1 MKVGIDVFGCD
12 HAKSGLGSY
21 IVNFIG
27 NLPSDTDIEFEL
39 FGSEIDRYTYTSDNG
54 LPYVSVHVP
63 DELNS
68 QRLWHRK
75 KIKKFLKKQK
85 YDLVIFPASESVI
98 PKKCKIPSIIIVN
111 TVVSSFIQNT
121 KTRYTRQLK
130 KGLHHCTKIIASSEY
145 IKQDLIKLGY
155 SKNKIIIDHTG
166 VNHNLFMPMVNLE
179 EDVIEISPFAIK
191 RPYFIYAT
199 RLSNDDK
206 KHDKL
211 IEAFE
216 DFKETTKLPHR
227 LVIAGDFS
235 NPDYSEK
242 IQRLAFTSKFSS
254 DIFLIGFFPY
264 NSLPK
269 LYGGAEAFIFPSINE
284 GVGMPVLE
292 AMACGVP
299 ILSSKEGAL
308 KEIAGNVPKYF
319 DSDDIKEISC
329 LMQDVVENPKLR
341 EKMISAGIERASG
354 FDWKKTVNKI
364 LDVIK
369 GFDKSSKSK

>member
-1 MKVGIDVFGCD
+1 MKVGIDVFGCN

-21 IVNFIG
+21 VVNFLG
-27 NLPSDTDIEFEL
+27 NLPSDTDIQFEL

-54 LPYVSVHVP
+54 LPYVSIPVP
-63 DELNS
+63 DELDL
-68 QRLWHRK
+68 QRIWHRK

-85 YDLVIFPASESVI
+85 YDLVIFPASEYVI

-111 TVVSSFIQNT
+111 TIVSNFIETT
-121 KTRYTRQLK
+121 KTKYTRQLK

-145 IKQDLIKLGY
+145 IKQDLINLGY

-166 VNHNLFMPMVNLE
+166 VNHNLFIPMVKSS
-179 EDVIEISPFAIK
+179 DDIIEISPFAIK
-191 RPYFIYAT
+191 RPYFIYGT

-206 KHDKL
+206 KHDNL
-211 IEAFE
+211 IKAFE
-216 DFKETTKLPHR
+216 IFKKTTNLPHR

-235 NPDYSEK
+235 NPEYSEK
-242 IQRLAFTSKFSS
+242 IQKLAFTSEFSS

-264 NSLPK
+264 ESLPK
-269 LYGGAEAFIFPSINE
+269 LYGGADACIFPSTNE

-299 ILSSKEGAL
+299 VLCSKKGAL
-308 KEIAGNVPKYF
+308 KEVAGNVPKYF
-319 DSDDIKEISC
+319 DSDDVNEIAS
-329 LMQDVVENPKLR
+329 LMQDVVENPNLR
-341 EKMISAGIERASG
+341 EKMISSGIERAKS

-364 LDVIK
+364 IDIIK
-369 GFDKSSKSK
+369 TINK